1 MSAARGRARAWRSR
15 ALLGAFPHDVLTLRA
30 SCVCCD
36 VAGVDRRDIYG
47 RRARGDR
54 GRARGKAILRA
65 RIHRRS
71 RRADARR
78 AACATL
84 ARAALFSPGHIYAT
98 VYPGSTPGRVASGR
112 ARARDLPL
120 PNSKTFF
127 DPFFSSDS
135 RRRRRALPVVGSR
148 AGGQRA
154 CVVYRA
160 RSPATAR
167 GACAPRSP
175 RIRAIRVGIPRNT
188 SRDGARIAAEDQN

>member
-1 MSAARGRARAWRSR
+1 MCAATSQVSTDAIYTGAARVAIEVARAERLFFAR
-15 ALLGAFPHDVLTLRA
+15 AFIGVHAVLMLDVRHA
-30 SCVCCD
+30 
-36 VAGVDRRDIYG
+36 
-47 RRARGDR
+47 
-54 GRARGKAILRA
+54 
-65 RIHRRS
+65 RRS
-71 RRADARR
+71 RVLRYSRPGIFMPRSIPVRPRDGWP
-78 AACATL
+78 AA
-84 ARAALFSPGHIYAT
+84 
-98 VYPGSTPGRVASGR
+98 